1 VRGRRKPAPPAARP
15 GFLVAHQGADI
26 GVLEHIESC
35 TSTDVTLLH
44 VRGGVSGSLEYVIPS
59 TAVVDVRPTAQRASV
74 DDRVTF
80 EPETIVGD
88 GRVILVAQLPDDV
101 RATSEAR
108 PSKDH

>member
-35 TSTDVTLLH
+35 TSTEVTLLH

-80 EPETIVGD
+80 EPETIAGD
-88 GRVILVAQLPDDV
+88 GRVILVARLPGDERSTDPTDAD
-101 RATSEAR
+101 R
-108 PSKDH
+108 